1 MFRGKKEAVLEEFLP
16 IPAKLPPVEGLE
28 EQEKE
33 ESRQRPRVWFWTFIT
48 ALVVVLL
55 LGYVVVLAA
64 LGFYDG
70 LKDRA
75 LHNQQVAQEHYAAG
89 LSYLEAGDY
98 ELAIA
103 EFEQA
108 LRHDSSLHDA
118 RFELR
123 RAKELARVV
132 ATPTSETRRD
142 AATLL
147 YRQAVAHYE
156 GGKLA
161 QAVAVLDE
169 LRGLDPEY
177 QQENVVAMLATA
189 HYQLGLDAVQQDR
202 LDEARA
208 HFETVMALKPGDE
221 KAQEQ
226 LNLIRLYS
234 AALNYWE
241 QDWTLAIQSLKG
253 LYALA
258 PDYKDVQARLHNAY
272 VYSALEYAG
281 QGNWCRAAQEYAAAA
296 EVMPLEET
304 VDRRDDAAIRC
315 QATAEA
321 PTPTPTVRA
330 TARPSGGG
338 TAQPTARPT
347 ASAAA
352 QATPTAVASS
362 GALGTGK
369 IAFSGYDATRQ
380 RYDIYA
386 VNLSQGDARLLREN
400 ARQPALAPGGQR
412 LAFHN
417 LDPLHLGLG
426 VLDLR
431 SNQLTEVT
439 ANAEDSTPAWSPDTE
454 QLIFAS
460 NKHGDRRWRVYAIS
474 PRAVRGE
481 GEVWAFGQM
490 PTWSPDGSQIAYHG
504 CDERGNNCGVWVA
517 KAGGFD
523 AAHLTTD
530 ASDTAPAWSPDGK
543 QVAFISA
550 RAGNWEIYTVDVA
563 TGQELRLTEHP
574 AADVAPAWSPDGKRL
589 AFLSNREGVWA
600 VYVLTLKSAKVQKI
614 IATSD
619 AYPDPVSERLS
630 WSP

>member
-1 MFRGKKEAVLEEFLP
+1 MFRAKRGSALEELIP

-28 EQEKE
+28 EQEKSE
-33 ESRQRPRVWFWTFIT
+33 ARQRPRVWFWTLIT
-48 ALVVVLL
+48 ALAVLLLLAYVVLL
-55 LGYVVVLAA
+55 AV
-64 LGFYDG
+64 LGFRDG

-75 LHNQQVAQEHYAAG
+75 LHNRDVAQEHYAAG
-89 LSYLEAGDY
+89 LSYVEAGNY

-108 LRHDSSLHDA
+108 LRHDSSLYDA

-123 RAKELARVV
+123 RAKDLARVV

-169 LRGLDPEY
+169 LRGLDPGYE
-177 QQENVVAMLATA
+177 QENVATMLATA
-189 HYQLGLDAVQQDR
+189 HYQLGLDAVQEDL

-208 HFETVMALKPGDE
+208 HFETVMALRPGD
-221 KAQEQ
+221 KAAQEQ
-226 LNLIRLYS
+226 LNLIYLYT

-241 QDWTLAIQSLKG
+241 QDWTLTVQTLKG

-258 PDYKDVQARLHNAY
+258 PDYK
-272 VYSALEYAG
+272 
-281 QGNWCRAAQEYAAAA
+281 YAAAA
-296 EVMPLEET
+296 EVLPLEET

-321 PTPTPTVRA
+321 PTPTATIQA
-330 TARPSGGG
+330 TARPSGG
-338 TAQPTARPT
+338 TAQPTAAPT

-352 QATPTAVASS
+352 QATPTADASTS
-362 GALGTGK
+362 ALGGGK
-369 IAFSGYDATRQ
+369 IAFTSYDAVRQ
-380 RYDIYA
+380 RYDVYA
-386 VNLSQGDARLLREN
+386 INLDQGDARLLREN
-400 ARQPALAPGGQR
+400 ARQPALAPGGNE
-412 LAFHN
+412 LAFRN
-417 LDPLHLGLG
+417 LDPVHLGLG
-426 VLDLR
+426 VLDLH
-431 SNQLTEVT
+431 SNEFTELT
-439 ANAEDSTPAWSPDTE
+439 ASAEDSTPAWSPNKE
-454 QLIFAS
+454 QIVFAS

-481 GEVWAFGQM
+481 GDLWSYGQM
-490 PTWSPDGSQIAYHG
+490 PTWSPDGSQVAYHG
-504 CDERGNNCGVWVA
+504 CDERGNNCGVWA
-517 KAGGFD
+517 MKAGGFD
-523 AAHLTTD
+523 PAPLTTD

-543 QVAFISA
+543 QVAFVSA

-563 TGQELRLTEHP
+563 TGQELRLTEH
-574 AADVAPAWSPDGKRL
+574 
-589 AFLSNREGVWA
+589 WA
-600 VYVLTLKSAKVQKI
+600 VYVLTLKSAQAQKI
-614 IATSD
+614 IATGD

-630 WSP
+630 WTP

>member
-1 MFRGKKEAVLEEFLP
+1 MFRAKRGSALEELIP

-28 EQEKE
+28 EQEKSE
-33 ESRQRPRVWFWTFIT
+33 ARQRPRVWFWTLIT
-48 ALVVVLL
+48 ALAVLLLLAYVVLL
-55 LGYVVVLAA
+55 AV
-64 LGFYDG
+64 LGFRDG

-75 LHNQQVAQEHYAAG
+75 LHNRDVAQEHYAAG
-89 LSYLEAGDY
+89 LSYVEAGNY

-108 LRHDSSLHDA
+108 LRHDSSLYDA

-123 RAKELARVV
+123 RAKDLARVV

-169 LRGLDPEY
+169 LRGLDPGYE
-177 QQENVVAMLATA
+177 QENVATMLATA
-189 HYQLGLDAVQQDR
+189 HYQLGLDAVQEDL

-208 HFETVMALKPGDE
+208 HFETVMALRPGD
-221 KAQEQ
+221 KAAQEQ
-226 LNLIRLYS
+226 LNLIYLYT

-241 QDWTLAIQSLKG
+241 QDWTLTVQTLKG

-272 VYSALEYAG
+272 VHSALEHAR
-281 QGNWCRAAQEYAAAA
+281 QGDWCRAAQEYAAAA
-296 EVMPLEET
+296 EVLPLEET

-321 PTPTPTVRA
+321 PTPTATIQA
-330 TARPSGGG
+330 TARPSGG
-338 TAQPTARPT
+338 TAQPTAAPT

-352 QATPTAVASS
+352 QATPTADASTS
-362 GALGTGK
+362 ALGGGK
-369 IAFSGYDATRQ
+369 IAFTSYDAVRQ
-380 RYDIYA
+380 RYDVYA
-386 VNLSQGDARLLREN
+386 INLDQGDARLLREN
-400 ARQPALAPGGQR
+400 ARQPALAPGGNE
-412 LAFHN
+412 LAFRN
-417 LDPLHLGLG
+417 LDPVHLGLG
-426 VLDLR
+426 VLDLH
-431 SNQLTEVT
+431 SNEFTELT
-439 ANAEDSTPAWSPDTE
+439 ASAEDSTPAWSPNKE
-454 QLIFAS
+454 QIVFAS

-481 GEVWAFGQM
+481 GDLWSYGQM
-490 PTWSPDGSQIAYHG
+490 PTWSPDGSQVAYHG
-504 CDERGNNCGVWVA
+504 CDERGNNCGVWA
-517 KAGGFD
+517 MKAGGFD
-523 AAHLTTD
+523 PAPLTTD

-543 QVAFISA
+543 QVAFVSA

-600 VYVLTLKSAKVQKI
+600 VYVLTLKSAQAQKI
-614 IATSD
+614 IATGD

-630 WSP
+630 WTP